1 MHPAFGGRN
10 LLRVNLDHVAT
21 VDAYLETIAAY
32 AAANPDEPWITGGG
46 WAMYLFPG
54 GAPHKEEL
62 DRIVA
67 DRPVFLMNRDVHGA
81 WVNSRALEIAGITKD
96 TPDPWDG
103 RIERDPMTGEPTG
116 TLHEGA
122 AYTFRDRFVPRTD
135 QAEWRRALLVA
146 QERLHALGITG
157 WQDAW
162 VTPDILEAYGALDD
176 GRRAHD
182 ARHREPLVG
191 PASRARSRSTNWSS
205 AVAPRRTGH
214 VRATTVKIM
223 TDGVV
228 ENCSCSLLEP
238 YGDPGAYPAGHRGL
252 AYVGGERLRSAVVAL
267 DAQGSRCTCT
277 PSAIAR
283 VVRRWMRSRP
293 LVRRTVRATTGTMWR
308 ICRSCIPT
316 TSRGSAR
323 SASSRTSSR
332 CGRATIRR

>member
-1 MHPAFGGRN
+1 MIDGRIAAVGTPGELRELAGPATEILSLPGRLVVPGFQDAHVHPAFGGRN

-21 VDAYLETIAAY
+21 VDGYLETIAAY

-54 GAPHKEEL
+54 GSPHKEEL

-103 RIERDPMTGEPTG
+103 RIERDPVTGEPTG

-162 VTPDILEAYGALDD
+162 VTPDILEAYGALDEAGELTMRVTASLWWD
-176 GRRAHD
+176 RHRGPGAGRRAGR
-182 ARHREPLVG
+182 AR
-191 PASRARSRSTNWSS
+191 ASRDD
-205 AVAPRRTGH
+205 
-214 VRATTVKIM
+214 RAT
-223 TDGVV
+223 
-228 ENCSCSLLEP
+228 
-238 YGDPGAYPAGHRGL
+238 
-252 AYVGGERLRSAVVAL
+252 
-267 DAQGSRCTCT
+267 
-277 PSAIAR
+277 
-283 VVRRWMRSRP
+283 
-293 LVRRTVRATTGTMWR
+293 
-308 ICRSCIPT
+308 
-316 TSRGSAR
+316 SAR
-323 SASSRTSSR
+323 RP
-332 CGRATIRR
+332 